1 MSGLERLFYLLKRK
15 AQDQYLTPFMYQNA
29 GTYQGDGA
37 DPASDGHWR
46 DYLERTM
53 WDDINRYNKMGVNG
67 RMPMNPRPQEQMRSP
82 TPWMM
87 IGPRG

>member
-1 MSGLERLFYLLKRK
+1 MGGLEKFLYLLKRK

-29 GTYQGDGA
+29 GKYQGDGA

-53 WDDINRYNKMGVNG
+53 WDHINKQPGIRMGVNG
-67 RMPMNPRPQEQMRSP
+67 RLPDNEGRYPERPA
-82 TPWMM
+82 TPWSA
-87 IGPRG
+87 GVRG